1 MMPMIVRPI
10 GRKTNIKQRRYF
22 QLQFPNLGELGVQD
36 SYTESLPYLQELGVA
51 LDNGRHKITFGHNT
65 SELVHRW
72 SPYIQGF
79 SGVFVDSVIEAYGHE
94 YNLGSRSSCIL
105 DPFAG
110 CGTVQVS
117 SKRNG
122 IRSVGT
128 ELNPLLAYIGNVK
141 LKYWQQNPE
150 TVATA
155 LARILT
161 HLDSSDSHTVAAPSF
176 LESQRQFNPGV
187 LANLERLKWAV
198 DNLEFSTLEKEQEAV
213 RDLLLVA
220 FSAILVDCSNLKRSP
235 CLGYAPDKR
244 VEDHWPQTL
253 FRRKVESI
261 VADLRL
267 LQNHYG
273 RVLTIPAEIH
283 CANAATFRHQPH
295 SVDLVITSPP
305 YMNGLDYVINYKI
318 EMAWLGFIKSHRE
331 AKAIKDEMVVCD
343 NVSKGLISSFA
354 MAEKPFSDK
363 WLDEIRERI
372 AANIRR
378 RGVYRRP
385 DMPHIVDK
393 YFQDMFKVLDRIN
406 PAIKPGGRL
415 IMVVGDSLIAETYVP
430 TDLILAKMAT
440 KLSLPLEVE
449 RIEQAR
455 TRRSGQ
461 RRDYVLRETIVT
473 LRKPKALS

>member
-1 MMPMIVRPI
+1 MQTIAQPI
-10 GRKTNIKQRRYF
+10 ARKRHTKQREYF
-22 QLQFPNLGELGVQD
+22 QLRFPNLGELGLRD
-36 SYTESLPYLQELGVA
+36 SSTESLPYLQELRVTIE
-51 LDNGRHKITFGHNT
+51 NGRHKITFGHNT
-65 SELVHRW
+65 TELVHRW

-79 SGVFVDSVIEAYGHE
+79 SGVFVDSVIQAHRQE

-122 IRSVGT
+122 IRSIGT

-141 LKYWQQNPE
+141 LKYWEQNPE
-150 TVATA
+150 TLPTA
-155 LARILT
+155 LSRIVS
-161 HLDSSDSHTVAAPSF
+161 HLNTPGSYRAVAPSF

-187 LANLERLKWAV
+187 LVNLERLKWAI
-198 DNLEFSTLEKEQEAV
+198 DNLEFAATEKEQKAV

-220 FSAILVDCSNLKRSP
+220 FSAILVDCSNLKRAP
-235 CLGYAPDKR
+235 CLGYALGKK
-244 VEDHWPQTL
+244 VEDHRPQML
-253 FRRKVESI
+253 FQKKVESI
-261 VADLRL
+261 IADLRL
-267 LQNHYG
+267 LHNHYKH
-273 RVLTIPAEIH
+273 VLGTPAQIL
-283 CANAATFRHQPH
+283 CANAATFDHEPC

-305 YMNGLDYVINYKI
+305 YMNGLDYVMNYKI
-318 EMAWLGFIKSHRE
+318 EMAWLGFIKNHKE
-331 AKAIKDEMVVCD
+331 AKGIKDEMVVCD
-343 NVSKGLISSFA
+343 NVSKGLIASFA
-354 MAEKPFSDK
+354 TTEKPFRDK
-363 WLDEIRERI
+363 WLDEIKEKI

-415 IMVVGDSLIAETYVP
+415 IMVVGDSLIAETYIP

-440 KLSLPLEVE
+440 KLAPPFEIE

-461 RRDYVLRETIVT
+461 RRDYVLRETIVA